1 MLTAANGSY
10 SNSIIIR
17 EVDDTYIFIKNYRVI
32 IANHL
37 DFKTLDTVV
46 QTNPLCNIILD
57 GRLNNMLYYAIIRY
71 SDNILI
77 YNITNRRISTVY
89 SFIADTF
96 KVRLN
101 QLSLNSIRLWA
112 MILYIDSV
120 CLNGKLNIRPN
131 DLLKYVINNRY
142 SSNRLT
148 FNYMIDN
155 INDMAQSVTINKRLL
170 RTAHEYL
177 LNMINA
183 FNSKQFIIEPLRV
196 SDINCQH
203 IRLTL
208 DVLYMNQCM
217 INL

>member
-17 EVDDTYIFIKNYRVI
+17 EVDDTYIFIKNYRVV

-57 GRLNNMLYYAIIRY
+57 GRLNNLLYYAIIRY

-112 MILYIDSV
+112 MILYIDGV

-155 INDMAQSVTINKRLL
+155 INDTAQSVSINKRLL
-170 RTAHEYL
+170 KVIHEYL
-177 LNMINA
+177 LNLISA
-183 FNSKQFIIEPLRV
+183 FNSKKYIVEPLRLT
-196 SDINCQH
+196 DINCQH